1 MNFMTHIRH
10 TYTPF
15 FPSTFLAVGGRIIV
29 MKKKT
34 SKKDFIELIK
44 LQKTMEKKDEEAIKA
59 INKFLIKY
67 KSIENNKK
75 ERLKTI
81 KSIEIVFK
89 NRIKE
94 LKKLLS

>member
-1 MNFMTHIRH
+1 
-10 TYTPF
+10 
-15 FPSTFLAVGGRIIV
+15 

-34 SKKDFIELIK
+34 SKNDFTELIK
-44 LQKTMEKKDEEAIKA
+44 LQKIMEKKDEEAIKA

-75 ERLKTI
+75 DRLKTI

>member
-1 MNFMTHIRH
+1 
-10 TYTPF
+10 
-15 FPSTFLAVGGRIIV
+15 

-44 LQKTMEKKDEEAIKA
+44 LQKIMEKKDEEAIKA

-75 ERLKTI
+75 DRLKTI

>member
-1 MNFMTHIRH
+1 
-10 TYTPF
+10 
-15 FPSTFLAVGGRIIV
+15 

-34 SKKDFIELIK
+34 SKNDFTELIK
-44 LQKTMEKKDEEAIKA
+44 LQKIMEKKDEEAIKA

-67 KSIENNKK
+67 KSIETNKK

>member
-1 MNFMTHIRH
+1 MPTKN
-10 TYTPF
+10 
-15 FPSTFLAVGGRIIV
+15 
-29 MKKKT
+29 KNKT

-67 KSIENNKK
+67 KSIETNKK

>member
-1 MNFMTHIRH
+1 MPTKN
-10 TYTPF
+10 
-15 FPSTFLAVGGRIIV
+15 
-29 MKKKT
+29 KNKT

-44 LQKTMEKKDEEAIKA
+44 LQKIMEKKDEEAIKA

-67 KSIENNKK
+67 KSIETNKK

>member
-1 MNFMTHIRH
+1 MTLINK
-10 TYTPF
+10 YFSNLPF
-15 FPSTFLAVGGRIIV
+15 SPSTFLSVGGRIIV

-67 KSIENNKK
+67 KSIETNKK

>member
-1 MNFMTHIRH
+1 
-10 TYTPF
+10 
-15 FPSTFLAVGGRIIV
+15 

-34 SKKDFIELIK
+34 SKKDFVELIK
-44 LQKTMEKKDEEAIKA
+44 LQKIMEKKDEEAIKA

-67 KSIENNKK
+67 KSIETNKK

>member
-1 MNFMTHIRH
+1 MHIGF
-10 TYTPF
+10 TCALF
-15 FPSTFLAVGGRIIV
+15 SPSTFLTVGGRIIV

-34 SKKDFIELIK
+34 SKNDFIELIK
-44 LQKTMEKKDEEAIKA
+44 LQKIMEKKDEEAIKA

-67 KSIENNKK
+67 KSIETNKK

-81 KSIEIVFK
+81 KSIEKVFK

-94 LKKLLS
+94 IKKLLS

>member
-1 MNFMTHIRH
+1 
-10 TYTPF
+10 
-15 FPSTFLAVGGRIIV
+15 

-34 SKKDFIELIK
+34 SKKDFVELIK
-44 LQKTMEKKDEEAIKA
+44 LQKIMEKKDEEAIKA

>member
-1 MNFMTHIRH
+1 
-10 TYTPF
+10 
-15 FPSTFLAVGGRIIV
+15 
-29 MKKKT
+29 MKKKK

-44 LQKTMEKKDEEAIKA
+44 LQKTMEKKDVEAIKS

-75 ERLKTI
+75 DRLKTI

>member
-1 MNFMTHIRH
+1 
-10 TYTPF
+10 
-15 FPSTFLAVGGRIIV
+15 

>member
-1 MNFMTHIRH
+1 
-10 TYTPF
+10 
-15 FPSTFLAVGGRIIV
+15 
-29 MKKKT
+29 MKNKT

-44 LQKTMEKKDEEAIKA
+44 LQKIMEKKDEEAIKA

-75 ERLKTI
+75 DRLKTI

>member
-1 MNFMTHIRH
+1 
-10 TYTPF
+10 
-15 FPSTFLAVGGRIIV
+15 VGGRIIV